1 MLGCHCHDFCA
12 VIDLKHFGL
21 DGREPAQSKMMR
33 ELFMSEEPGEWLS
46 FRADCRSLEIV
57 SMRVACLFS
66 MTWLSPVTS

>member
-1 MLGCHCHDFCA
+1 MTPA

-46 FRADCRSLEIV
+46 FRADCRSLT
-57 SMRVACLFS
+57 SSACVWSVS
-66 MTWLSPVTS
+66 MTWLNPVTS